1 MKITIEI
8 DDLEQVKAVI
18 ALLTSLDIEH
28 INVLD
33 STTTSPNL
41 SSDEITHGD
50 ETEDPTE
57 LFGIWKNTPKTI
69 GEIRRDAWKRAWN

>member
-8 DDLEQVKAVI
+8 DDLEQVKAVM
-18 ALLTSLDIEH
+18 ALLTSLDIEN
-28 INVLD
+28 INILE
-33 STTTSPNL
+33 STTTSPDL
-41 SSDEITHGD
+41 SSDDISIGD
-50 ETEDPTE
+50 KTEDPTE